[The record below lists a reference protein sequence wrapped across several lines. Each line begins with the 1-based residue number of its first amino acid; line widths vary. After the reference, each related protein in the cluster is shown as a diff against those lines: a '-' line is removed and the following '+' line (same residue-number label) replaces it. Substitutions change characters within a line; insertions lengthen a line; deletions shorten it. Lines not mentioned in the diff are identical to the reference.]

1 MPCRTFYH
9 AFTNAAMKFPIAIL
23 ALTVGIT
30 GASAANR
37 RSRRQ
42 AEVKGGAA
50 AAAAA
55 AAGKVPA
62 SNRARRQEEE
72 LECDD
77 EELNGLV
84 HLCFTG
90 PDDNYAGDG
99 GGNIGD
105 DEVLPL
111 FGGPPG
117 GSTGFG
123 GFAFEYDSDSQKVKF
138 KGAAGSTF
146 DFSSCMEYKTKRG
159 DYGCND
165 RRMQEDTIEEDH
177 HGGNYCSG
185 DDTILYCPMQPGQCA
200 TFELTDTVE
209 DCGMEFEEG
218 GILLHVTT
226 PGLSRMVT
234 TNDNGGSVCDDEDA
248 VAALQC
254 APNSDNEYMQTSECL
269 YGDNNDDLGSTYGLS
284 LRTCSIDGNTGP
296 DCDCYDMIR
305 PSSCNQYYIDN
316 GCESIRVPD
325 DDEVRF

>member
-1 MPCRTFYH
+1 
-9 AFTNAAMKFPIAIL
+9 MKFPIAIL

-55 AAGKVPA
+55 GKVPA
-62 SNRARRQEEE
+62 SNRARRRAGE

-90 PDDNYAGDG
+90 PDDNSAGDG
-99 GGNIGD
+99 GGNIGCD
-105 DEVLPL
+105 CDSEYPEQCIP
-111 FGGPPG
+111 FCSTEGEFSFTDS

-284 LRTCSIDGNTGP
+284 LRSCSIDGNTGTIEP
-296 DCDCYDMIR
+296 LCDCSDIIR
-305 PSSCNQYYIDN
+305 TSSCIQYYVEFCT
-316 GCESIRVPD
+316 G
-325 DDEVRF
+325 

>member
-1 MPCRTFYH
+1 
-9 AFTNAAMKFPIAIL
+9 MKFPIAIL

-55 AAGKVPA
+55 GKVPV
-62 SNRARRQEEE
+62 SNQARRRAGS

-77 EELNGLV
+77 EDLNGVV

-90 PDDNYAGDG
+90 PDDNSAGDG
-99 GGNIGD
+99 GLNNGCDCFRFIETGD
-105 DEVLPL
+105 PCFSFCTMNE
-111 FGGPPG
+111 GETNARIES

-123 GFAFEYDSDSQKVKF
+123 GFAFEFDSDSQKVKF

-146 DFSSCMEYKTKRG
+146 DFSSCMEYKKKSG
-159 DYGCND
+159 DVGCDD

-177 HGGNYCSG
+177 RGGNYCDG
-185 DDTILYCPMQPGQCA
+185 EDTILYCPMQPGQCA
-200 TFELTDTVE
+200 TFELADTVE
-209 DCGMEFEEG
+209 NCGMEG

-226 PGLSRMVT
+226 PGLSLTRTSRGDTPEV
-234 TNDNGGSVCDDEDA
+234 GGSVCDDEDA

-254 APNSDNEYMQTSECL
+254 APNSYIDFTQTSECL
-269 YGDNNDDLGSTYGLS
+269 YGNNNDDLGSTYGLS
-284 LRTCSIDGNTGP
+284 LRSCSIGGSGEMNVP
-296 DCDCYDMIR
+296 VDC
-305 PSSCNQYYIDN
+305 
-316 GCESIRVPD
+316 
-325 DDEVRF
+325 VRF